1 MKLKTLLCG
10 IVAATFGIAAALPL
24 QAQTAGKE
32 FTEINP
38 VQPTDNQAKI
48 EVLEFFSYGCIHC
61 YKLHPHAKK
70 WAAGAPKDVE
80 FKRVPVTF
88 DRPQMVPMAK
98 LFYTL
103 EATGDMA
110 RLDDLV
116 FRAVHDEGV
125 ALATDKAVLEWV
137 GKQGVDLK
145 KFTDTYNSF
154 GIQSKVQRAAQL
166 TKAYRVA
173 GTPQVYV
180 NGRYAVRNEGM
191 SGYDQIMTV
200 TGQLVDKVRA
210 EKGKKK

>member
-10 IVAATFGIAAALPL
+10 IAAATLGLAAALPL
-24 QAQTAGKE
+24 QAQTLGKE
-32 FTEINP
+32 YVEMNP
-38 VQPTDNQAKI
+38 PQPTDNQAKI
-48 EVLEFFSYGCIHC
+48 EIVEFFSYGCIHC
-61 YKLHPHAKK
+61 YRLHPFAKK
-70 WAAGAPKDVE
+70 WAASAAKDVE

-88 DRPQMVPMAK
+88 DRPQMEPMAK

-116 FRAVHDEGV
+116 FKAVHDENV
-125 ALATDKAVLEWV
+125 NMATDKAVLDWV
-137 GKQGVDLK
+137 AKQGVDVK

-154 GIQSKVQRAAQL
+154 GVKSKVQRAAQL

-180 NGRYAVRNEGM
+180 NGRYAIRNEGM
-191 SGYDQIMTV
+191 SGYDQIMV
-200 TGQLVDKVRA
+200 VAGQLADKVRA
-210 EKGKKK
+210 EKGKRK